1 MIRDR
6 IYEIGIL
13 IYYFLV
19 IAVIT
24 ICFLLLYLDIS
35 KTIDT
40 FAISTISFL
49 LGKFSTLIS
58 GKLLTYHQQIL
69 QNSHKGNVV
78 QSDMPLDSDESK

>member
-6 IYEIGIL
+6 VYEIGIL

-58 GKLLTYHQQIL
+58 GKLLTYHQQTL
-69 QNSHKGNVV
+69 LKGNVV